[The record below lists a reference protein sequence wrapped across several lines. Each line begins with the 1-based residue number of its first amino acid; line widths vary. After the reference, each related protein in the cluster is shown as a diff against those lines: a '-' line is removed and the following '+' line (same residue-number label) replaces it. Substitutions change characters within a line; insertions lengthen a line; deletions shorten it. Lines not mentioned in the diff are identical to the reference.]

1 MTDIDT
7 WKKELRAVAREDKIK
22 ILSSFFKTGKG
33 EYGEGDVFIG
43 ITVPDN
49 RSVSRRYH
57 SIPLNQIETM
67 LMEPVHE
74 FRLAGLLALV
84 EAYKR
89 AKNDPVR
96 CREIAEFYLANA
108 RCCNNWD
115 LVDLSS
121 QYILGEYMILTGN
134 DNTAWQLAQSDNMW
148 ERRIAIVSMLAF
160 VRKSLLDTPMALA
173 GALLHSEESLLQKAT
188 GWVLREVGKRDKP
201 RLCRFLDTHAATMP
215 RTTLRY
221 AIERFPADERKRYMS
236 LYKK

>member
-22 ILSSFFKTGKG
+22 ILSTFFKTGKG

-96 CREIAEFYLANA
+96 CREIAEFYLAHA

-188 GWVLREVGKRDKP
+188 GWVLREVGKRDKS